1 MLQEVWTILLV
12 VSSLVAPSAGVLVH
26 LNIVGFLLVI
36 FLRGLSLLLR
46 GGAIV
51 PLRFPLWFSIL
62 KVLLL
67 VVLHMVDSVTMG
79 ALKPLLFLHTHGNE
93 LLDVPLLG
101 L

>member
-1 MLQEVWTILLV
+1 M
-12 VSSLVAPSAGVLVH
+12 SSLVAPFAGVLVN
-26 LNIVGFLLVI
+26 LYIVELLMVI
-36 FLRGLSLLLR
+36 ILRGLALCLGR
-46 GGAIV
+46 GAIV

-93 LLDVPLLG
+93 LLDVPLI
-101 L
+101 